1 MTTVVAGAGPAL
13 TVVPSGRVVTVA
25 RSTPAPSPGV
35 TVAASCSPVTVVA
48 ASDAPVKVTGSGP
61 SLTE

>member
-1 MTTVVAGAGPAL
+1 MTVVAGAGPAL
-13 TVVPSGRVVTVA
+13 TVVQFGRVVTVA
-25 RSTPAPSPGV
+25 RSTPASSPGV
-35 TVAASCSPVTVVA
+35 MVAASCSPVTVVA